1 MQNQGSSLTSSAQTQ
16 QEIDDRQAQLN
27 NATKTM
33 FQNVSKYLQSEL
45 QATSEDFKLLENM
58 NNITREKYTEMTE
71 ITKNLTSFLD
81 EMQKKYAEFEPYLK
95 KIEEIDGNVNEL
107 EHTVQLLDEY
117 TRRLEEK
124 FKKLA
129 LQRKEIKKK
138 L

>member
-1 MQNQGSSLTSSAQTQ
+1 M
-16 QEIDDRQAQLN
+16 
-27 NATKTM
+27 KCKK
-33 FQNVSKYLQSEL
+33 NVNSIFNLQVFYKF
-45 QATSEDFKLLENM
+45 FK
-58 NNITREKYTEMTE
+58 
-71 ITKNLTSFLD
+71 
-81 EMQKKYAEFEPYLK
+81 KKKDAEFEPYLK

>member
-45 QATSEDFKLLENM
+45 QGFIFLFPNRLLTFSFYFEATSEDFKLLENM

-81 EMQKKYAEFEPYLK
+81 EMQKKCKF
-95 KIEEIDGNVNEL
+95 NF
-107 EHTVQLLDEY
+107 QLTSL
-117 TRRLEEK
+117 L
-124 FKKLA
+124 
-129 LQRKEIKKK
+129 
-138 L
+138 